1 MVTIM
6 PTSPAATHRAAAHM
20 RPHSRTVR
28 RAPSRGAG
36 VPKTQRNGAIDALRA
51 LAIAGV
57 VLYHTRPSLLTGGF
71 VGVTIFFVLTGFF
84 ATRSVTRALDQ
95 GSFSYARYVLGRVV
109 RLLPA
114 VLIVVAL
121 TALGAYLVA
130 PSLLEKARADALPA
144 TLFLSNWSYILRQ
157 VSYFDAAGLPSPLT
171 HLWYLGVVMQFYLI
185 WPLVLMV
192 VARRGGARARS
203 LTAIVAVAGMALSAA
218 VMALLF
224 DPAGDTARVY
234 YGTDARAAELLAG
247 ALAALALP
255 PLQRR
260 AGGEK
265 GPLPKLVGP
274 ASTVAGGCCLV
285 ALLICLVV
293 ADGQSAVMYRGG
305 YLAVALVV
313 AVLLVCVQLP
323 GCALARRLDAAPLRW
338 LGSRSFSVYLVHY
351 PLLTFMNPATR
362 TTAPAWWELVAQLVV
377 VLLAS
382 ELFYR
387 LVEAPSAA
395 LARRL
400 SARGES
406 RAAARVLPAA
416 AVPAVLGTAGAVA
429 VVMLTWAPVNWDD
442 VVWQRSVELRPELAA
457 PAPAEP
463 ADQPEVVDPSAP
475 ADDGANAA
483 ADEGGGDAADEAAK
497 PIAEKVPE
505 NLPWQS
511 WTYDAAAGTCDA
523 RALII
528 GDSVTAGAAPS
539 LQALLPNAR
548 VDGKVSRQF
557 YVGQDVYAA
566 DVADGFDPD
575 VVIYALGTNGVIRDE
590 SIVQPLIDAAGDRP
604 VYFVT
609 IRCPLPLQDPNNQIL
624 RTYAANHPNVGII
637 DWNGASAGHPE
648 YLTDDGIHL
657 TPTGMSAYTDLVRQA
672 LCGA

>member
-1 MVTIM
+1 
-6 PTSPAATHRAAAHM
+6 M
-20 RPHSRTVR
+20 RPRPEAAPQASSRDTDD
-28 RAPSRGAG
+28 PGAR
-36 VPKTQRNGAIDALRA
+36 RNGAVDALRA

-57 VLYHTRPSLLTGGF
+57 VLYHTRPSLLAGGF
-71 VGVTIFFVLTGFF
+71 VGVTVFFVLTGFF
-84 ATRSVTRALDQ
+84 ATRSVTRALECE
-95 GSFSYARYVLGRVV
+95 SFSYVRYVLGRVV

-114 VLIVVAL
+114 VLVVVAL

-144 TLFLSNWSYILRQ
+144 ALFFSNWSYILRQ
-157 VSYFDAAGLPSPLT
+157 VSYFEAAGLPSPLT
-171 HLWYLGVVMQFYLI
+171 HLWYLGVVMQFYLV
-185 WPLVLMV
+185 WPLVLM
-192 VARRGGARARS
+192 ATSRLGGARARG
-203 LTAIVAVAGMALSAA
+203 LAAIVAVAGMALSAA
-218 VMALLF
+218 AMALLY

-255 PLQRR
+255 ALQRR

-265 GPLPKLVGP
+265 GALPGLVGP

-285 ALLICLVV
+285 ALLACLVV
-293 ADGQSAVMYRGG
+293 ADGQSAVMYQGG
-305 YLAVALVV
+305 YLAIALTV
-313 AVLLVCVQLP
+313 AVLVVCVQLP
-323 GCALARRLDAAPLRW
+323 GCALARGLDVAPLRW

-362 TTAPAWWELVAQLVV
+362 TTAPAWWELAAQLVV

-387 LVEAPSAA
+387 LVEAPSAG

-400 SARGES
+400 SARGE
-406 RAAARVLPAA
+406 ARDAKRVGLPA
-416 AVPAVLGTAGAVA
+416 AVPAVLGVVGAAAVA
-429 VVMLTWAPVNWDD
+429 LLTWAPVSWDD

-457 PAPAEP
+457 PAPAEQP
-463 ADQPEVVDPSAP
+463 DQPEILDPGTP
-475 ADDGANAA
+475 ADEDADAA
-483 ADEGGGDAADEAAK
+483 ADEADDDADEAAR

-505 NLPWQS
+505 NLPWRS

-523 RALII
+523 RALVI

-539 LQALLPNAR
+539 LQAALPNAR

-575 VVIYALGTNGVIRDE
+575 VVIYALGTNGVIRDD
-590 SIVQPLIDAAGDRP
+590 SIVQPLVDAAGDRP

-609 IRCPLPLQDPNNQIL
+609 IRCPLPLQDLNNELL
-624 RTYAANHPNVGII
+624 RTYAASHPNVGII
-637 DWNGASAGHPE
+637 DWNGASEGHPE
-648 YLTDDGIHL
+648 YLADDGIHL
-657 TPTGMSAYTDLVRQA
+657 TPTGMDAYATLVRQA
-672 LCGA
+672 LRGA